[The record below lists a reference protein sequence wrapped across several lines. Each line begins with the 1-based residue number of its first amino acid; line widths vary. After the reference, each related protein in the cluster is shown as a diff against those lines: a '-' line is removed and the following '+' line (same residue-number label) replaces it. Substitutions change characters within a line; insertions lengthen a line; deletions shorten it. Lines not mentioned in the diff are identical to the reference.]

1 MAFDSSLYDYDA
13 GYYMYQFPEG
23 SFWLPGKM
31 VLNGR
36 ATWSRRAVDAAINA
50 DLDDSDIL
58 VATYPKTGLCC
69 MAFLH
74 LKCNL
79 HFDIITNGLNFQT
92 RVKKNVTKIVTTKC
106 HCNLSQQT
114 TTTSLDKISCICYVF
129 IYSLRGILCR

>member
-31 VLNGR
+31 VPNGL
-36 ATWSRRAVDAAINA
+36 ATWSRRAVDSAINA

-74 LKCNL
+74 LKYNL
-79 HFDIITNGLNFQT
+79 HYYHQL
-92 RVKKNVTKIVTTKC
+92 VKFPDTSQKKCDKNCHNKMSLQFVTTDYYYKFRQ
-106 HCNLSQQT
+106 N
-114 TTTSLDKISCICYVF
+114 
-129 IYSLRGILCR
+129 